1 MLLIYNI
8 LVCTVSPHLA
18 NPTQNSN
25 INCNIKK
32 GWMDAWSVDS
42 IASKSLLL
50 DITSLSSTI
59 EDIIH

>member
-42 IASKSLLL
+42 IASKKSLLL
-50 DITSLSSTI
+50 DITS
-59 EDIIH
+59 